1 MNANTGVLLGNEHRL
16 IAALRCVRA
25 RRETGWLAAAVLGV
39 FAASCSG
46 ATAAT
51 DDSGCIAPANPGGG
65 WDLTCRMTVASL
77 ARLDSS
83 VAPMRVINVPGNG
96 GGVAFSKV
104 VTQMRGNPGV
114 IVAASPSTVLGLVQH
129 HYGNHT
135 EHDVRW
141 IATVGSEP
149 SVIAVRADA
158 PWRNLAAFVAD
169 WRAHP
174 EKILTVGASVP
185 GGQDHMKILVLAR
198 AVGLDV
204 RRVRYAAYDSPVD
217 AIGALMADTA
227 QVFPGDA
234 SEVGQA
240 VAEHRLRVLAVLS
253 EQRALGVLADVPTAQ
268 EQGVPVSW
276 SVWRG
281 FYAPPGIS
289 DATYAR
295 WVDRLTRMAASPSWN
310 ETLTR
315 NGLSPFFLAGKAF
328 EDFLHRQTSADSAL
342 SQQIGLIR

>member
-1 MNANTGVLLGNEHRL
+1 VNENTGASLGNEHRM
-16 IAALRCVRA
+16 IAVRRRLRA
-25 RRETGWLAAAVLGV
+25 GRETGRLAAAV
-39 FAASCSG
+39 FAIAAASCTG

-51 DDSGCIAPANPGGG
+51 VDSGCIAPANPGGG
-65 WDLTCRMTVASL
+65 WDLTCRMTADALS
-77 ARLDSS
+77 RLDSS
-83 VAPMRVINVPGNG
+83 AAPIRVINLPGDG
-96 GGVAFSKV
+96 GGVAFSRV
-104 VTQMRGNPGV
+104 VSQMRGNTGV

-129 HYGNHT
+129 HYGHLT

-141 IATVGSEP
+141 IAAVGTEP

-158 PWRNLAAFVAD
+158 PWRSLSALVAD

-204 RRVRYAAYDSPVD
+204 RRVRYAAYNSPLD
-217 AIGALMADTA
+217 AIGALMTDTA

-253 EQRALGVLADVPTAQ
+253 DQRALGVLAGVPTAQ
-268 EQGVPVSW
+268 EQGIPVTW

-289 DATYAR
+289 DAAYAH

-310 ETLTR
+310 ATLAR

-328 EDFLHRQTSADSAL
+328 EDFLRQQTSADSAL
-342 SQQIGLIR
+342 SQQIGLIK